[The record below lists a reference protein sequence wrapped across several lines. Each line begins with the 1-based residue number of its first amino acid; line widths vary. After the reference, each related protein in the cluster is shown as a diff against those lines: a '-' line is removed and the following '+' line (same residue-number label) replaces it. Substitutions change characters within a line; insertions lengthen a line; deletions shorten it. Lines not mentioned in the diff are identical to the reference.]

1 MRDVYCINLPL
12 IHFILS
18 NVVIA
23 TSKADCVI
31 ELNTNKESNEVI
43 NEKVVAGKT
52 VASSDKQA
60 GMMCECIVAINRYCG
75 LLE

>member
-31 ELNTNKESNEVI
+31 ELDTNKESNEVI
-43 NEKVVAGKT
+43 NEKVVAGK
-52 VASSDKQA
+52 
-60 GMMCECIVAINRYCG
+60 
-75 LLE
+75 L